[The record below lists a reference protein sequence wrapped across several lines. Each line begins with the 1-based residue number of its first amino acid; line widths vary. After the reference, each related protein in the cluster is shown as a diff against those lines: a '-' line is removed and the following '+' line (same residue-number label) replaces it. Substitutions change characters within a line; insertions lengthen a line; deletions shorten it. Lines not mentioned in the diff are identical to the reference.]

1 MTSIWSVGSLLFA
14 ISGIAG
20 FGVSKF
26 VRNRKLKNDIIL
38 TLWGF
43 AGGALFTT
51 VLAVL
56 AGVAQ

>member
-20 FGVSKF
+20 IGVSRG
-26 VRNRKLKNDIIL
+26 VRNRRLRNDIIL
-38 TLWGF
+38 VIWGF

-51 VLAVL
+51 VLAVV